1 MSPAPQDF
9 RLEDGPVFHHSLLK
23 RPCSPFVRRST
34 ILRKDTPEIP
44 GEVGHQNDNST
55 AHNGIERPCN
65 RERLSGKVLLQ
76 GAFYHKKQGEKPK
89 IGRASCRER
98 GWVQVADM

>member
-23 RPCSPFVRRST
+23 RPCSLFVRRST
-34 ILRKDTPEIP
+34 ILRKDTPELP

-55 AHNGIERPCN
+55 AHNGIERPCK
-65 RERLSGKVLLQ
+65 RQRRSGKELLEE
-76 GAFYHKKQGEKPK
+76 ALYHKKQVEKTTK
-89 IGRASCRER
+89 NSDDHHFEFS
-98 GWVQVADM
+98 VLNT